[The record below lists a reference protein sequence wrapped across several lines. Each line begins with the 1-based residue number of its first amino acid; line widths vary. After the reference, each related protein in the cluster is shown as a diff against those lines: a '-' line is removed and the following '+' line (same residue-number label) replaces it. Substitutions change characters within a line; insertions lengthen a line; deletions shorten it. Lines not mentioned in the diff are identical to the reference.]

1 MPSSLKRS
9 RQLLLLCLLLAKLC
23 RSNGRGY
30 EEHYPPVA
38 RQEFL
43 PVEEVQTGQCNKTVA
58 IYEDVSTPSVTA
70 ETYNKP
76 LTCWYEFRP
85 NGAPSSDYVIDIR
98 FKTFNVGRVH
108 NSTTCRGGY
117 VQIIDGNEE
126 TPVTNH
132 LSPGFF
138 CGEMQNSKNFI
149 SETNSV
155 KLIFHVD
162 NFTEGTYLSFFSR
175 TELTRALHKRYGK
188 QPELYPGGR
197 RGDPIIID
205 TDRFPHSVTG
215 SGTDLLVTFT
225 SSPAGPLL
233 NEGFQFSVGSVPGK
247 RDTQVRLRFTSFRV
261 DPITAP
267 LAADDGDCAESLA
280 VYDAA
285 EPRSDRLLQLFC
297 DTFSAPAKSDP
308 ILSTGRTLLVL
319 FTSRTGSFEAS
330 SLFYRASFDFF
341 REAWW
346 GLPVKDTRCD
356 ETFPSW
362 HAEEGAFG
370 GPQNRLVFEGAAGVR
385 CRYTFSADP
394 RRYARLLIN
403 VTELSLRERC
413 QAPADGDACLQ
424 VSTMA
429 DRLTVRVG
437 Y

>member
-197 RGDPIIID
+197 RGDPVHQTIFD

-247 RDTQVRLRFTSFRV
+247 RDTQGKLSGLCDWIFGARRLRRSGQSSGQFSSLAHWYPANTTCRHLIRADSGQRVRLRFTSFRV

-319 FTSRTGSFEAS
+319 FTSRTG
-330 SLFYRASFDFF
+330 
-341 REAWW
+341 
-346 GLPVKDTRCD
+346 
-356 ETFPSW
+356 
-362 HAEEGAFG
+362 
-370 GPQNRLVFEGAAGVR
+370 Q
-385 CRYTFSADP
+385 
-394 RRYARLLIN
+394 
-403 VTELSLRERC
+403 
-413 QAPADGDACLQ
+413 
-424 VSTMA
+424 
-429 DRLTVRVG
+429 
-437 Y
+437 